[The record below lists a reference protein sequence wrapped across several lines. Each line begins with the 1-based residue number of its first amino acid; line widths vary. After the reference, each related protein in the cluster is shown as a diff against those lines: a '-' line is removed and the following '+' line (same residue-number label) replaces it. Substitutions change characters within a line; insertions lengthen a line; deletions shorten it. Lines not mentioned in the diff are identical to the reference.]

1 MSDAIRNLQVALSLD
16 TSKFTSSVKTVNQ
29 HIKDLDVKFK
39 NASLQTKN
47 FENSFTGLSTK
58 MDYLKGKISAT
69 QEKVKLLT
77 QEQKDNT
84 DKLNLAKQAYESAKT
99 TWQESAKKLDELKSS
114 GKATTEEIAKQEQ
127 EVQKN
132 YKAMLVAEKGYQK
145 LVDKN
150 ASLDRQLENSKT
162 ALKNMKVALEETT
175 QKFNALE
182 NKTETTDD
190 KLKKLNSSVPLL
202 ESKMKLLTS
211 TLGSNAKASQKLK
224 VEQINLQA
232 KFELTGQKANLL
244 GTKVKELET
253 KQKALNSAMKLT
265 KASIDSVEQ
274 ELAQAK
280 AKYGENSKEVIKL
293 QTKLLSLKDT
303 YLKLNGSLDS
313 TENELNQFQ
322 TELNETQA
330 ELNQT
335 EDGLKNVATK
345 LKTLPFEQAASKMTT
360 FGQNLQNIGRSL
372 KSAGMMMTTRLTL
385 PIVGFGAA
393 SIKATMDFEA
403 QMSTVQAISGLTGDS
418 LDRLTE
424 KAREM
429 GASTTFS
436 ATEAGQAME
445 YMALAGWKEKEM
457 LEGIEPILR
466 LAEAGKMDLAKASD
480 LVTDSMGGMGIEIE
494 ELLPYLDKVAATS
507 SNANTSV
514 EQLLAAFINVG
525 PTATRLNI
533 SLQETSAVLGILAN
547 NGLKGEAAGTKL
559 NAMLTRM
566 TAQSGPAKKAW
577 DKIGVSIFDSTGKF
591 RGLTTILSET
601 QEKFDK
607 LNDKDQA
614 EFLKNAVGTFNS
626 TEFSNLLRSTNGE
639 LQELTA
645 TVKDSDNALYEMA
658 ATMQDNA
665 AGKTKTMKSALQELQ
680 IVIGEKLMP
689 VFVRIVEKITE
700 LANKFGELS
709 EEEQNSIIKK
719 ALLVAAIGPLLSVL
733 GTLTTVIGGLSKGFG
748 LVSSGLGKLVG
759 ASSGAATAAANAGA
773 SILSSGGLI
782 AKAAGL
788 ITNPW
793 VLVGTAV
800 AGGVAIAVKETK
812 KLEEFT
818 AESTEKTRKMV
829 ANLEKDYNNSFKS
842 ISKTIDTLTEKDIKF
857 VSDEDKIL
865 LQKDLKDIEDIINGG
880 AGNAEKEMSEYI
892 NRIIKYLPEMSEEMQ
907 QSTAAGIKLMIETL
921 AKDGKFGNEAVKT
934 AEELWNAINEK
945 LTKPL
950 EPLDTSSIKASLEMQ
965 DLFINFSKDLADSKG
980 WGGYSKIT
988 GDWDQTV
995 ASLNN
1000 MIRAS
1005 KDIKAEDIPGHVNS
1019 IIGAMKNS
1027 EVPAELMSY
1036 AFSKSLS
1043 SALEAF
1049 GPTGATA
1056 YFKQFV
1062 SELGLG
1068 ATDVETTI
1076 SNMAFAYQ
1084 YLPEEQKKACD
1095 TLLSDLLT
1103 HYGYIDEMTLG
1114 FNEDMLS
1121 QSSEMWSG
1129 VVGNYLHG
1137 TDNAKTVVG
1146 AFVTDAIENI
1156 KYMSDENKEKSVEWM
1171 STYLDKMIETGV
1183 LTVGEA
1189 QDMADKINAELDQEV
1204 VTKVG
1209 INADKFYS
1217 GYMKAK
1223 GDVETLDVSEAEP
1236 SFLANVE
1243 KFKTGNK
1250 ETLDALKKTDKETA
1264 TPEIKADNTDA
1275 VKKIDTVQTKIDK
1288 LPSLRTIT
1296 LQVNETT
1303 TKKTVFAPPTGA
1315 VPATVALQE
1324 TQEFSTRA
1332 ATLFRDNLSNINDD
1346 YITSGSFY
1354 NRNTSSVSK
1363 ETTNSKFEKMLI
1375 DTLKDVLKTNK
1386 EFNQNI
1392 TINSAKQLS
1401 PREIAQQAR
1410 LAGQQLLRLY

>member
-162 ALKNMKVALEETT
+162 ALKNMKAALEETT

-224 VEQINLQA
+224 VEQTNLQA
-232 KFELTGQKANLL
+232 KFELTSQKANLL
-244 GTKVKELET
+244 GTKVKELQT
-253 KQKALNSAMKLT
+253 KQESLISSMKTT

-274 ELAQAK
+274 ELVQAK

-303 YLKLNGSLDS
+303 YLKLNGSLDL

-322 TELNETQA
+322 AELNETQA

-335 EDGLKNVATK
+335 EDDLKNVATK

-514 EQLLAAFINVG
+514 EQLLAAFINAG

-533 SLQETSAVLGILAN
+533 PLQETSAVLGILAN

-626 TEFSNLLRSTNGE
+626 TEFSNLLRSTNGD
-639 LQELTA
+639 LQKLTA

-748 LVSSGLGKLVG
+748 FVAGGLGKLVG

-842 ISKTIDTLTEKDIKF
+842 ISKTIDTLTGKDIKF

-892 NRIIKYLPEMSEEMQ
+892 NRVIKYLPEMSEEMQ
-907 QSTAAGIKLMIETL
+907 QSTAEGIKLMIETF
-921 AKDGKFGNEAVKT
+921 AKDGKIAEDK
-934 AEELWNAINEK
+934 AEELWSNINEK
-945 LTKPL
+945 LKKPL
-950 EPLDTSSIKASLEMQ
+950 DGLDMENIRESLKMQ
-965 DLFINFSKDLADSKG
+965 DLFTNFSKDLADSKG
-980 WGGYSKIT
+980 WGGYSKIA

-1000 MIRAS
+1000 MVKAS
-1005 KDIKAEDIPGHVNS
+1005 KDVKAENIPAYVNNL
-1019 IIGAMKNS
+1019 IGAMKNS
-1027 EVPAELMSY
+1027 QVPAELMSY

-1156 KYMSDENKEKSVEWM
+1156 KHMSDENKEKSVEWM
-1171 STYLDKMIETGV
+1171 QTYLDKMIETGV

-1236 SFLANVE
+1236 AFLANVE
-1243 KFKTGNK
+1243 RFQKGNK
-1250 ETLDALKKTDKETA
+1250 ETLDALKNTNKESA
-1264 TPEIKADNTDA
+1264 TPKINADNTDA
-1275 VKKIDTVQTKIDK
+1275 VNKINTVQTKIDK
-1288 LPSLRTIT
+1288 LPTIRTIT

-1303 TKKTVFAPPTGA
+1303 TKKTIFAPPSGTA
-1315 VPATVALQE
+1315 PATVALQD
-1324 TQEFSTRA
+1324 TQEFSSRA
-1332 ATLFRDNLSNINDD
+1332 STLFRDNLSNINDS